1 MPRVRAEA
9 SNVRIHNQTPN
20 ISAIEESKVT
30 ADEMPA
36 MPLSK
41 SGLNFVTKD
50 KNYSRD
56 EPKDKKGQKQ
66 KAQFLANKLLSFR
79 NKKKSSSEQQTP
91 ENQSKLR
98 R

>member
-1 MPRVRAEA
+1 MPRVRADA
-9 SNVRIHNQTPN
+9 SNVRIHNQTQN

-56 EPKDKKGQKQ
+56 EPKDRI
-66 KAQFLANKLLSFR
+66 LSII
-79 NKKKSSSEQQTP
+79 E
-91 ENQSKLR
+91 
-98 R
+98 